1 MRCGGEL
8 PAGCKQ
14 AGLRG
19 FTARVER
26 PARPSGQAERR
37 DAGDAEHVAS
47 FCEIVLPP
55 RSAQG
60 REHLVGGRRGNGPG
74 LSMPVRGGTPR
85 MTTENQR
92 SFSSKRR
99 MQISDAMQAGSK
111 MSGEDSSFLTQVG
124 VDFSVAEGRNAA
136 SRALASTPSTDEE
149 FQRLS
154 SGEFECARVSSGDP
168 QVFLSCSAPLL
179 FTCCP
184 HPLTSHFL
192 CLFKSVSLP
201 FDLVYVCEC
210 NFGDGC
216 NYALSS
222 STSLP
227 VQLQR

>member
-1 MRCGGEL
+1 M
-8 PAGCKQ
+8 
-14 AGLRG
+14 
-19 FTARVER
+19 
-26 PARPSGQAERR
+26 
-37 DAGDAEHVAS
+37 
-47 FCEIVLPP
+47 
-55 RSAQG
+55 
-60 REHLVGGRRGNGPG
+60 GGRRDNGPG

-154 SGEFECARVSSGDP
+154 SGEFECARVSSGDS

-179 FTCCP
+179 SHVLRIHLTVIFFASSNQFLC
-184 HPLTSHFL
+184 PLTS
-192 CLFKSVSLP
+192 CMCVNAT
-201 FDLVYVCEC
+201 LVTVVTM
-210 NFGDGC
+210 
-216 NYALSS
+216 L
-222 STSLP
+222 
-227 VQLQR
+227 